1 VSAKTDPAQTTTDRL
16 ARQAAPII
24 AAKVTAWL
32 DAIEREMRRAGGY
45 PELMQIH
52 WSVLAHGAALRAGE
66 INDGQ

>member
-1 VSAKTDPAQTTTDRL
+1 L